1 MQIVEL
7 FRATFT
13 RLVKKDENDKMSC
26 KYPSLSENMAIR
38 PPKQKENK
46 GAIACFSAEINNFS

>member
-13 RLVKKDENDKMSC
+13 RLVKKHENNQKSC
-26 KYPSLSENMAIR
+26 KYPSLSKNMAIR

-46 GAIACFSAEINNFS
+46 GAIACFSAETSTFS

>member
-7 FRATFT
+7 FRGTFT
-13 RLVKKDENDKMSC
+13 RLVKKDENDQKSC
-26 KYPSLSENMAIR
+26 KYPSLSENMAIC

-46 GAIACFSAEINNFS
+46 GAIACFSAETSDFS